1 MSFLGKTKMKK
12 LMGMGMMAG
21 ALVYGQA
28 PPPPPPGV
36 IAERIE
42 IRQAGPMGA
51 MAWSTVSDV
60 SIEMALVKGAPFSGE
75 FVTETVQ
82 QLADGNRITSKRSEV
97 YARDGEGR
105 TRREMGPMTFIHDP
119 VAKMDLILEN
129 QRKTARKVMLPD
141 FPPGAQGK
149 DVMTFNSAAPP
160 PPGGPGLRVMQ
171 FGRAM
176 PGMPMADGSKFE
188 TKTEPLG
195 KRLIEGT
202 EAEGTRTTVTIPAG
216 AVGNQLPLV
225 TVSER
230 WMSNELKTLVLSTRK
245 DPQTGETTYR
255 LTNLRKGEPSR
266 LLFEMPADYTLV
278 TDEIRGPMIHRMRI
292 EKKND

>member
-1 MSFLGKTKMKK
+1 MKK
-12 LMGMGMMAG
+12 LMGMGLMAG

-28 PPPPPPGV
+28 PPPPLPPLPPGAAGTR
-36 IAERIE
+36 IAMS
-42 IRQAGPMGA
+42 QVGPAGPTGYV
-51 MAWSTVSDV
+51 TVSDV
-60 SIEMALVKGAPFSGE
+60 SVEMTIVKGAPFSGE

-105 TRREMGPMTFIHDP
+105 TRREMGPVTFIHDP
-119 VAKMDLILEN
+119 VTRVDLILEN
-129 QRKTARKVMLPD
+129 QRKIVRKVTLPEL
-141 FPPGAQGK
+141 PAGAAPK
-149 DVMTFNSAAPP
+149 DALFFGSAAPL
-160 PPGGPGLRVMQ
+160 PPGGPGRQVMT
-171 FGRAM
+171 FTRSMTAGPAAEGEG
-176 PGMPMADGSKFE
+176 PKFE

-195 KRLIEGT
+195 KRMIEGT
-202 EAEGTRTTVTIPAG
+202 EAEGTRTTVTVPAG
-216 AVGNQLPLV
+216 AMGNQLPLV

-230 WMSNELKTLVLSTRK
+230 WMSTELKTVVLSTRK

-266 LLFEMPADYTLV
+266 LLFEAPADYTV
-278 TDEIRGPMIHRMRI
+278 ATEDNHGPVMIHKMRI

>member
-1 MSFLGKTKMKK
+1 MKK
-12 LMGMGMMAG
+12 LMGMSLMAG
-21 ALVYGQA
+21 ALTYGQA
-28 PPPPPPGV
+28 PPPPPLPPPGV
-36 IAERIE
+36 MAQRIE
-42 IRQAGPMGA
+42 IGPAGPMGA

-60 SIEMALVKGAPFSGE
+60 SVEMAFVKGAPFSGE

-82 QLADGNRITSKRSEV
+82 QLADGNRITSKRTEV

-105 TRREMGPMTFIHDP
+105 TRREMGPVTFIHDP
-119 VAKMDLILEN
+119 VGKVDLILDN
-129 QRKTARKVMLPD
+129 HKKSVRKVALPD
-141 FPPGAQGK
+141 LPPGAAGK
-149 DVMTFNSAAPP
+149 DVMFFNSAAPP
-160 PPGGPGLRVMQ
+160 PPAGAGPRVIQ
-171 FGRAM
+171 FSRTAV
-176 PGMPMADGSKFE
+176 PDGQAPKFE

-195 KRLIEGT
+195 KRMIEGT

-230 WMSNELKTLVLSTRK
+230 WMSTELKTVVLSTRK

-266 LLFEMPADYTLV
+266 ILFEAPADYAAAS
-278 TDEIRGPMIHRMRI
+278 EESGPVMIHRMRV

>member
-1 MSFLGKTKMKK
+1 MKK
-12 LMGMGMMAG
+12 LIGMGMMAG

-28 PPPPPPGV
+28 PPPTPPPPGLH
-36 IAERIE
+36 AERVE
-42 IRQAGPMGA
+42 IRHAGPMGV
-51 MAWSTVSDV
+51 MAWSGGAEI

-141 FPPGAQGK
+141 LPAGEQSK
-149 DVMTFNSAAPP
+149 NLMVFNSAAPP
-160 PPGGPGLRVMQ
+160 PPGGPGQRMMTVT
-171 FGRAM
+171 RAM
-176 PGMPMADGSKFE
+176 PAMRLAEGEASKFE

-195 KRLIEGT
+195 KRMIEGT

-216 AVGNQLPLV
+216 AVGNELPLV

-230 WMSNELKTLVLSTRK
+230 WMSTELKTLVLSTRK
-245 DPQTGETTYR
+245 DPQMGETTYR

-266 LLFEMPADYTLV
+266 LLFEMPADYTLA
-278 TDEIRGPMIHRMRI
+278 TEENHGPVMIQRMRI